1 LIMKNI
7 YIVGKCEFGLIVNVG
22 EVKSDGEYAREY
34 AALLPLKFLS
44 RYENDPEHYKV
55 HHLV

>member
-1 LIMKNI
+1 MKNI